1 MKRRWLAGVALA
13 GALLSQGAATSDDPE
28 LSVVVD
34 VAAARVR
41 VFMYGEMVKSY
52 TVAVGARAFP
62 TPRGKFMIDEVVWNP
77 SWTPPASEWAAKA
90 RPEPPGPANPMGR
103 VKLRF
108 APLYYL
114 HGTPDVA
121 SLGRAASHGC
131 VRLANNDAIDLAIL
145 IQAWSDPE
153 RVDEI
158 ETALNGRATRTI
170 RLTHPVPLL
179 IE

>member
-1 MKRRWLAGVALA
+1 MKRLVGVALA
-13 GALLSQGAATSDDPE
+13 AALLTQGAATTVDPP
-28 LSVVVD
+28 LQVVVD

-41 VFMYGEMVKSY
+41 VFMDGEVMRTY
-52 TVAVGARAFP
+52 TVAVGARAYP
-62 TPRGKFMIDEVVWNP
+62 TPRGKYMIDEVTWNP

-114 HGTPDVA
+114 HGTPNVA
-121 SLGRAASHGC
+121 SLGHAASHGC
-131 VRLANNDAIDLAIL
+131 VRMANRDAIDLAKL
-145 IQAWSDPE
+145 IQGWSDPA
-153 RVDEI
+153 RADEI
-158 ETALNGRATRTI
+158 EAALQRHVTRTI

-179 IE
+179 IQ